1 MRCELNVKQLFFW
14 LFVTVFLLL
23 VYYCIGQMMRV
34 AEEVESDLAFEL
46 MAAVMGSIVTV
57 AAMAIMM
64 KVQIQQDKE
73 REFSTQLFEK
83 KIDIYERLLQLIF
96 TMDDDGTIQREEIQA
111 IENHIGSAALV
122 ANRDLVSSFAQF
134 LYQLK
139 VYGVMYFRN
148 MTPKQLEHFKAFVTE
163 EQAKTLE
170 KSKLANHIHQLELPI
185 QGNEINYFLS
195 LDDFIQGLRADLAVV
210 EGDVKHDIEHFV
222 RTPIDQFKLFK
233 NPNNV
238 D

>member
-1 MRCELNVKQLFFW
+1 MHGSYSIKQIAFW
-14 LFVTVFLLL
+14 LLVTLFMLL
-23 VYYCIGQMMRV
+23 VYYNIGQVMDISK
-34 AEEVESDLAFEL
+34 ELDSDLAFEL

-73 REFSTQLFEK
+73 REFSTQLFDK
-83 KIDIYERLLQLIF
+83 KIHIYERLLQLIF
-96 TMDDDGTIQREEIQA
+96 IMDDDGTIQREEIQA
-111 IENHIGSAALV
+111 IENQIGTASLV

-148 MTPKQLEHFKAFVTE
+148 MTPKQLEHFKAFAME
-163 EQAKTLE
+163 EKVKSME
-170 KSKLANHIHQLELPI
+170 KSKLANHIYLTELPVE
-185 QGNEINYFLS
+185 GNEAQYFLS
-195 LDDFIQGLRADLAVV
+195 LDDFIQGMRADLAVV

-238 D
+238 E